1 MKYANAIVK
10 EYPNFVN
17 VSVFNQLIVDE
28 TKPVTKVRDDYTK
41 DASNPVRL
49 DSALRAK
56 HKIFDIAL
64 LNKFDYFVT
73 FTFNDKIV
81 DAHDYEFAISKVKK
95 WTNNQVTRRGLVY
108 LLVPELHPSS
118 GRIHLHGL
126 LAWRDTPILFESGHY
141 DNAGRIIYNLPSW
154 RFGFS
159 TIIKLDDNSE
169 AVAKYITKYI
179 TKELDKITGN
189 FYYAG
194 GKGLKRNPD
203 TYYVNIPYDSFA
215 GKEFDIDRFNIG
227 FSKFKVKFNTYPVGS
242 LPEVFLGFEQIND

>member
-1 MKYANAIVK
+1 MRYGNAVVK

-17 VSVFNQLIVDE
+17 VSVFNRNIVDD
-28 TKPVTKVRDDYTK
+28 TKLNVKIREDYSKDSNNHVRI
-41 DASNPVRL
+41 
-49 DSALRAK
+49 DSVLRAK

-64 LNKFDYFVT
+64 LNKFEYFVT

-81 DAHDYEFAISKVKK
+81 DAHDYKNAISKVKK
-95 WTNNQVTRRGLVY
+95 WTNNQVNRRGLVY

-126 LAWRDTPILFESGHY
+126 LYWSDTPTLSESGHF
-141 DNAGRIIYNLPSW
+141 DSSGRTIYNLPSW

-159 TIIKLDDNSE
+159 TVIRLDDNQE

-194 GKGLKRNPD
+194 GHGLIRCCN
-203 TYYVNIPYDSFA
+203 TYYVNINYESFN
-215 GKEFDIDRFNIG
+215 GQEYNIDKFNIG
-227 FSKFKVKFNTYPVGS
+227 CSTLKVKYNTYPVGS
-242 LPEVFLGFEQIND
+242 IPEILLGYEKIED